1 MGGGPWLIL
10 PRPSHGLRPLSL
22 RNICRGRPIPANRA
36 GEPGAREYANKMW
49 VSKLIGAERNP
60 DCELLEPFVPLH
72 RSPSAIRTQ

>member
-60 DCELLEPFVPLH
+60 DCELLEPLWFRP
-72 RSPSAIRTQ
+72 